1 MRRLLNERPE
11 MKRFSRSADQ
21 TENSAGSI
29 GRIGMTRF
37 SRSARFPIAA
47 GRKHSKRR
55 GLEYLELVLVMPV
68 LFMATIAIFQFGI
81 MMLYHTAVTSAAVE
95 GAREYAKP
103 GATATKVAE
112 YIQNFLL
119 IHQVQF
125 NTNTLVAGSGDA
137 YILFELS
144 DTMATTTEE
153 RGNADLTVSAVGP
166 PTFSANE
173 VRVTV
178 CSKLISANDRPVPNW
193 LKYIGLDLSPRLI
206 RVTSSTLRE

>member
-1 MRRLLNERPE
+1 MRRLAPASSVRLPKSLR
-11 MKRFSRSADQ
+11 RSHA
-21 TENSAGSI
+21 
-29 GRIGMTRF
+29 
-37 SRSARFPIAA
+37 
-47 GRKHSKRR
+47 SKRR

-103 GATATKVAE
+103 GATPTNVAQ
-112 YIQNFLL
+112 YIQNFLA
-119 IHQVQF
+119 IHQVTF
-125 NTNTLVAGSGDA
+125 DTTTTTVGTGDA
-137 YILFELS
+137 FVLFEIS
-144 DTMATTTEE
+144 DTMTTTTDM
-153 RGNADLTVSAVGP
+153 RGNTDLTVAAVGP

-178 CSKLISANDRPVPNW
+178 CSKLVSANDRPVPNW
-193 LKYIGLDLSPRLI
+193 LKYIGLDLSARHI